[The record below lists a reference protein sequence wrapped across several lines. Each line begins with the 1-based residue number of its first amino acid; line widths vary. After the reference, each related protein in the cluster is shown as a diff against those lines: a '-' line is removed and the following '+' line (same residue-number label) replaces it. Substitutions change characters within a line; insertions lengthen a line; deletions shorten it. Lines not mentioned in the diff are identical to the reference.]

1 MKKVIFSA
9 IMMMAFV
16 GTSLAN
22 TGEDKE
28 IREDL
33 QMLNGDY
40 WSCAKEASDMYN
52 DIYDLTGAEEEAL
65 MEADSIFN
73 DCMGTKS
80 SPCSPPF
87 IC

>member
-1 MKKVIFSA
+1 MKKLILSA
-9 IMMMAFV
+9 VMMVAFV
-16 GTSLAN
+16 GTSMGKS
-22 TGEDKE
+22 GEVKNA
-28 IREDL
+28 REDF
-33 QMLNGDY
+33 QIYDGDY
-40 WSCAKEASDMYN
+40 WSCAKGANDMFGE
-52 DIYDLTGAEEEAL
+52 IFDLTGAEEEAL